1 MLKHIIALSLL
12 ASPALADDEYCN
24 DMWFVRNQIFDRAG
38 YCFQSPLGQAM
49 FDNADCIGTEI
60 TVPKKNR
67 DLLAYVK
74 HVEADLTCKV
84 NTSRTRPPVDRADL
98 RLQLQDLAALD
109 EYGGAGCFGYQG
121 PAFNL
126 HAGHDAGSP
135 VLGQVQPGDDIRY
148 LFRSFDAPND
158 WIYTEAQKDGKTISL
173 GWSQRLETQL
183 CDSFA
188 G

>member
-1 MLKHIIALSLL
+1 MFKPILALSFL
-12 ASPALADDEYCN
+12 ATPALADDEYCN

-38 YCFQSPLGQAM
+38 YCFKSPLGQAM
-49 FDNADCIGTEI
+49 FDNSDCTGGEI
-60 TVPKKNR
+60 KVPKQHR

-74 HVEADLTCKV
+74 HVEADLACKV
-84 NTSRTRPPVDRADL
+84 DTRRTTAPVERADL
-98 RLQLQDLAALD
+98 RLQLHDLAALD

-121 PAFNL
+121 PVFNL
-126 HAGHDAGSP
+126 HAGHDASSP
-135 VLGQVQPGDDIRY
+135 ILGQVKTGDDIRY
-148 LFRSFDAPND
+148 LFRSFNAPND
-158 WIYTEAQKDGKTISL
+158 WIYTEAQKDGETISL